1 MISRRVSFWALALV
15 SQMVAGG
22 CKAPSDQTH
31 ERLSVLES
39 PVNEKTIIR
48 FFYYPAGEYI
58 RIPLLFR
65 VVEEGNPRLNTA
77 PMRED
82 GRTVYVSLSEMR
94 ELVNGLIRSGLGWQ
108 ESETV
113 DVLGLY
119 KDLTL
124 AGIGLDTMDVR
135 LVSLKG
141 TAKAEISPKAICMI
155 LKPLDAALKTPR
167 ALWEFQGFRLG
178 YGCKVPGFKYGAYAD
193 DH

>member
-1 MISRRVSFWALALV
+1 MISRRVSFWALALLFL
-15 SQMVAGG
+15 MVAGG
-22 CKAPSDQTH
+22 CKAPSYQTH
-31 ERLSVLES
+31 ERVSVLES
-39 PVNEKTIIR
+39 PVDKKTVVR

-65 VVEEGNPRLNTA
+65 VVEDGNPRLNTA
-77 PMRED
+77 PMREE
-82 GRTVYVSLSEMR
+82 GRTAYVSLSEMR
-94 ELVNGLIRSGLGWQ
+94 DLVNGLIRSGLGWQ
-108 ESETV
+108 ESETA

-135 LVSLKG
+135 LVSSKG

-178 YGCKVPGFKYGAYAD
+178 YGCKVPGFKYGAYAE

>member
-1 MISRRVSFWALALV
+1 
-15 SQMVAGG
+15 MVAGG
-22 CKAPSDQTH
+22 CKAPLYQTH
-31 ERLSVLES
+31 ERVSVLES
-39 PVNEKTIIR
+39 PVDEKTIVR

-77 PMRED
+77 PMREE
-82 GRTVYVSLSEMR
+82 GRTAYVSLSEMR
-94 ELVNGLIRSGLGWQ
+94 DLVNGLIRSGLGWQ

-135 LVSLKG
+135 LVSSRG
-141 TAKAEISPKAICMI
+141 TAKAEISPKTICTI

-178 YGCKVPGFKYGAYAD
+178 YGCKVSGFKYGAYAD